1 MQRRTLVLIATCFGL
16 LNSLGVGHAEQK
28 GALTPADYIQIQ
40 QLYARYN
47 DAIDSGDAEAFAA
60 TFTRDGSFNDLH
72 GHDALVGF
80 VHYWRTKMNGT
91 NMRHWNTN
99 LVINPAGQAAT
110 GSVYLMLINIGVQP
124 PVIALAAR
132 YHDQLVKTPDG
143 WKFEGRVTTTEGPR
157 QAAAAARH

>member
-1 MQRRTLVLIATCFGL
+1 MQRWTLVLIATCFGL
-16 LNSLGVGHAEQK
+16 LNTIAVSHAEHK
-28 GALTPADYIQIQ
+28 GVLTPGDYTQIQ

-60 TFTRDGSFNDLH
+60 TFTADGSFNDLH

-80 VHYWRTKMNGT
+80 VQYWRTKMNGT

-99 LVINPAGQAAT
+99 LAINPAGHGAT

-124 PVIALAAR
+124 PVITLAAQ

-143 WKFEGRVTTTEGPR
+143 WRFQRRATTTEGP
-157 QAAAAARH
+157 QKAAAVKH